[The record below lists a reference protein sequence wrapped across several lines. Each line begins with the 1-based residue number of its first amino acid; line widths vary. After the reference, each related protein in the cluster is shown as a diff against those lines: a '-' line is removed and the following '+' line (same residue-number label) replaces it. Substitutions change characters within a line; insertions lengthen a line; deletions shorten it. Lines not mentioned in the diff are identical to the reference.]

1 MLSAK
6 KEDPT
11 SAVHSL
17 ETPPSMGTPRNIVVS
32 IQGLQQRL
40 GDFSLEEVADA
51 ENKTKTLLLRLSE
64 LHCRLASLAAIKR
77 SITIVGDTLEQA
89 NIELHEMITDET
101 SSASLHPQE
110 TTQAS
115 NLIKFPLGVRLAQ
128 QNTRQ
133 ILRDTIPAMP
143 PVSEPAAE
151 LARVNVQADSSEHT
165 TSFVLVNP
173 SELSDIS
180 SHYKISDNSSTAD
193 ESQKLGFDPV
203 AQVQPAPLTEHNS
216 MASEDLID
224 ASALNQGIGA
234 TAAGAEHSGSV
245 ASADRLPAKSEFD
258 QQLLDDLI
266 KNYGEFVSSPDTGV
280 TAKPQADRKTTAGT
294 LTAKI
299 ILEPPSSASVA
310 NPSQRPL
317 PVPRREGEID
327 RELKKIIKDYGEY
340 DIYSRQNPISLKL
353 GVIGAF
359 FLLAAV
365 FSGFYFFSS
374 ARTSNPAAVT
384 EPATIMPSVEK
395 GSHNQDNSG
404 GREMPKNNVPP
415 MTEK

>member
-89 NIELHEMITDET
+89 NIKLHEMITDET

-133 ILRDTIPAMP
+133 ILRDTIPTMP

-151 LARVNVQADSSEHT
+151 LARVNVQADSSEQT

-180 SHYKISDNSSTAD
+180 SHYGVGDNSSTD
-193 ESQKLGFDPV
+193 ESQNLGFDPV
-203 AQVQPAPLTEHNS
+203 AQMQPAPLAEHNS
-216 MASEDLID
+216 LASEDLID
-224 ASALNQGIGA
+224 ASALNQGMGA
-234 TAAGAEHSGSV
+234 TAAGVENSDSV
-245 ASADRLPAKSEFD
+245 TSADRLPAKSGFD

-340 DIYSRQNPISLKL
+340 DIYSRQNPLSLKL

-374 ARTSNPAAVT
+374 ARTSNPAVT
-384 EPATIMPSVEK
+384 EPATIMRSVEK

-404 GREMPKNNVPP
+404 GREMHKNNVPP

>member
-1 MLSAK
+1 M
-6 KEDPT
+6 
-11 SAVHSL
+11 VRSL
-17 ETPPSMGTPRNIVVS
+17 GTPSMGTPRNIVVS

-40 GDFSLEEVADA
+40 GDFSLEEVANA

-89 NIELHEMITDET
+89 NIELQERITDET
-101 SSASLHPQE
+101 SSASLNPQE
-110 TTQAS
+110 TIQAS
-115 NLIKFPLGVRLAQ
+115 NLIKFPLGARLAK

-133 ILRDTIPAMP
+133 ILPDTILPM
-143 PVSEPAAE
+143 PVSEPEAE
-151 LARVNVQADSSEHT
+151 LARENVQADSCEQT

-173 SELSDIS
+173 SEFSDMS
-180 SHYKISDNSSTAD
+180 SHYKISDNYSTAD

-203 AQVQPAPLTEHNS
+203 AQVQPVPLTEHNS
-216 MASEDLID
+216 MVSEDLTD
-224 ASALNQGIGA
+224 AGELNLGIGA
-234 TAAGAEHSGSV
+234 TAAGAENSGSV
-245 ASADRLPAKSEFD
+245 TSADRLPAKLEFD
-258 QQLLDDLI
+258 QQLLNDLI
-266 KNYGEFVSSPDTGV
+266 KNYGEFVSSPDTGA
-280 TAKPQADRKTTAGT
+280 TAKPQAGRKTTAGMVT
-294 LTAKI
+294 SKI
-299 ILEPPSSASVA
+299 ILEPPSGANVA
-310 NPSQRPL
+310 NPSHRPL

-340 DIYSRQNPISLKL
+340 DIYSRQNPITLKL

-374 ARTSNPAAVT
+374 ATSSNPPSVT
-384 EPATIMPSVEK
+384 EPASITSITEK

-404 GREMPKNNVPP
+404 GREVHKTNMPPITK
-415 MTEK
+415 K